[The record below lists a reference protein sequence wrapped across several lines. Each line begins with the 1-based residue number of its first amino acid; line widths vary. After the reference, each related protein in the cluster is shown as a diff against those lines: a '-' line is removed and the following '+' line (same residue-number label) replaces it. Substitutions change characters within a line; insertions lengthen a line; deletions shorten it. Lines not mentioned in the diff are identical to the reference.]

1 MEISEYRNRGRRP
14 ITLPSGLRGFVRAPN
29 LLDVAAYPKLL
40 AGASEGAAGEEARRV
55 LTEEWIHCILR
66 RCFAPER
73 GSMTEKEPARCRP
86 DELSV
91 YELDPGDAD
100 AIFSAVTALQEEAS
114 PPASGED
121 APAGDPFP

>member
-1 MEISEYRNRGRRP
+1 MEISEYRNQGRRP
-14 ITLPSGLRGFVRAPN
+14 VTLPSGLRGFVRAPN

-40 AGASEGAAGEEARRV
+40 AGASEGASGEEARRA
-55 LTEEWIHCILR
+55 LTGEWIHCVLR

-73 GSMTEKEPARCRP
+73 GSMTEKEPARCLP

-100 AIFSAVTALQEEAS
+100 AIFSAVAALQEEAS